1 MHPRRLVQ
9 LTGLG
14 LILLSGTYLATTT
27 LNRSKPY
34 PVAQIDT
41 PAPTLGT
48 SSHKVMLVADLAC
61 PHCRDFNTSKG
72 KRLEQQATSGTSQ
85 LTYLLIARQDGGD
98 VAGNAA
104 LCVFEQTPDAF
115 WPYKDVLYD
124 LEQVT
129 TESVINAAANLDV
142 DQRAFGR
149 CVTDQEHAETLDHNE
164 RVIRRAGVQGTPTL
178 ITQGLAYS
186 NPSTATVVEVAG
198 E

>member
-9 LTGLG
+9 LTGLD

-48 SSHKVMLVADLAC
+48 SSHQIMLVADLAC
-61 PHCRDFNTSKG
+61 PHCRDFNTAKG
-72 KRLEQQATSGTSQ
+72 KRLEQQARFGTSQ

-98 VAGNAA
+98 IAGNAA
-104 LCVFEQTPDAF
+104 LCMDEQNSDVF
-115 WPYKDVLYD
+115 WPYKDALYK
-124 LEQVT
+124 LEEVT
-129 TESVINAAANLDV
+129 TETVISAAANLDI
-142 DQRAFGR
+142 DQRAFRR
-149 CVTDQEHAETLDHNE
+149 CVHNLNHAETLDHNE
-164 RVIRRAGVQGTPTL
+164 RVVRSAGVEGTPTL
-178 ITQGLAYS
+178 ISKGRAYS